1 MWVLGSKC
9 LFNSEGWSLLL
20 ASKAVI
26 PIHGN
31 YTNWENPLGIS
42 DKLQSEQY

>member
-1 MWVLGSKC
+1 MRVLGSKSP
-9 LFNSEGWSLLL
+9 FNLEGWALLL
-20 ASKAVI
+20 ASKTVM
-26 PIHGN
+26 PKHGN